1 MPKSS
6 KSVAE
11 EDHKPASGGMW
22 SFPGGMN
29 LFSSTGAKVR
39 ESQMRLNDFAKELR
53 SFSSIDMSGIE
64 TFIAC
69 SVVVEIPRNSDNAL
83 V

>member
-11 EDHKPASGGMW
+11 EDKPA
-22 SFPGGMN
+22 PGGKWSLPQGMN
-29 LFSSTGAKVR
+29 FFSSSGAKER

-69 SVVVEIPRNSDNAL
+69 SVVVHVPRNSDRAL